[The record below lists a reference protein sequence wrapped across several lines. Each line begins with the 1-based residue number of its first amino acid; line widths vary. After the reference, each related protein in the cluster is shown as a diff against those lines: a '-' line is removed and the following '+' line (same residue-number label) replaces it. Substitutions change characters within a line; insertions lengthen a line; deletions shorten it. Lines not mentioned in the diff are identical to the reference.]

1 MKKGITIS
9 IVNQKGGV
17 GKTTT
22 AVNLASYLSELN
34 HRVLLV
40 DFDPQA
46 NASSAVG
53 IKKEKINKTIY
64 ELLLNDCDYKEAL
77 YPTAFKNLDLL
88 PSSPNLAAA
97 EVEIVN
103 QNRREFIL
111 KEKIK
116 PLKDYYDY
124 IIIDCAPS
132 LGLLT
137 VNALTASNQTIVP
150 VQCEYFALEGISQLI
165 QTLRLIQKSLN
176 PNLRIAGILLTM
188 VDIRT
193 SLNRSVIENI
203 KGYFDDLVF
212 DTMIPRN
219 IRLAEAPSHGLPIAL
234 YKPECK
240 GSISYLKLAKETIE
254 RVK

>member
-34 HRVLLV
+34 NKVLLI
-40 DFDPQA
+40 DFDPQS
-46 NASSAVG
+46 NASSAIG
-53 IKKEKINKTIY
+53 IKKNKIKENVYDLII
-64 ELLLNDCDYKEAL
+64 NNSNYKEII
-77 YPTAFKNLDLL
+77 YPTAFKNLDII
-88 PSSPNLAAA
+88 PASTDLAAA
-97 EVEIVN
+97 EIEMVDKKN
-103 QNRREFIL
+103 REFIL
-111 KEKIK
+111 KTKID
-116 PLKDYYDY
+116 PLKQYYDY

-137 VNALTASNQTIVP
+137 INALTASNQSIVP

-165 QTLRLIQKSLN
+165 NTLRLIQKGLN
-176 PNLRIAGILLTM
+176 PNLKIAGILLTM

-193 SLNRSVIENI
+193 SLNRSVIDNI
-203 KGYFDDLVF
+203 KEYFDELVF

-240 GSISYLKLAKETIE
+240 GSISYLKLAKETMK
-254 RVK
+254 RVN

>member
-1 MKKGITIS
+1 MKKGIVLS

-34 HRVLLV
+34 NKVLLV
-40 DFDPQA
+40 DFDPQS
-46 NASSAVG
+46 NATSAIG
-53 IKKEKINKTIY
+53 IKKNKISESVYDLII
-64 ELLLNDCDYKEAL
+64 NDADYKEVL
-77 YPTAFKNLDLL
+77 YPTAFKNLDIL
-88 PSSPNLAAA
+88 PSSTDLAAA
-97 EVEIVN
+97 EVELVDKK
-103 QNRREFIL
+103 QREFIL
-111 KEKIK
+111 KQKLEN
-116 PLKDYYDY
+116 LKKYYDY

-137 VNALTASNQTIVP
+137 INALTASNQTIVP

-165 QTLRLIQKSLN
+165 NTLRLIQKGLN
-176 PNLRIAGILLTM
+176 PKLKIAGIVLTM

-203 KGYFDDLVF
+203 KSYFDELVF

-240 GSISYLKLAKETIE
+240 GSISYLKLAKETIQ
-254 RVK
+254 RVN